1 MTVDLGLKDKVALI
15 TGGTNGLGLRTARA
29 FAKEG
34 AHVSVCSIDPED
46 VIKKVETELKTYGVT
61 ASALKANVCIPD
73 QAEFVVSETVKRFGG
88 IDILINNV
96 GKRFGDSL
104 FQATEEDW
112 YKTYDSII
120 FQAIRMIKLVTPEMK
135 KREGGSIVNISSVSG
150 WLPQLAKGSQYSSS
164 KAALIFLAE
173 PLALELSHENIR
185 VNTISPGSM
194 ISPDG
199 VWEKW
204 RQQHPEDF
212 EIYVRDG
219 FPMGHLG
226 YPEDIAD
233 VVVFVA
239 SPRAHWINGRH
250 IPVDGLQQPN
260 PAPGYKSW

>member
-1 MTVDLGLKDKVALI
+1 MDLQLKDKVVLI

-29 FAKEG
+29 FAREG
-34 AHVSVCSIDPED
+34 AHVSVCSIDSDE
-46 VIKKVETELKTYGVT
+46 VLVRVEEELKTYGIQG
-61 ASALKANVCIPD
+61 AALKANVCIAD
-73 QAEFVVSETVKRFGG
+73 QAKYVVEETVKRFGG

-104 FQATEEDW
+104 FLATEEDW
-112 YKTYDSII
+112 FKTYDSII
-120 FQAIRMIKLVTPEMK
+120 FQAIRMIKLVTPEMR
-135 KREGGSIVNISSVSG
+135 KRGGGSIVNIASVSG
-150 WLPQLAKGSQYSSS
+150 WHPQLAKGSQYGSS

-173 PLALELSHENIR
+173 PLALELCHDNIR

-204 RQQHPEDF
+204 RQRHPLDF
-212 EIYVRDG
+212 ETYVREG

-226 YPEDIAD
+226 SPEDIAD
-233 VVVFVA
+233 VLVFVA

-260 PAPGYKSW
+260 PAPGYKNW

>member
-1 MTVDLGLKDKVALI
+1 MDLYLKDKVVLI

-29 FAKEG
+29 FAREG
-34 AHVSVCSIDPED
+34 AQVCVCSIDPEETLR
-46 VIKKVETELKTYGVT
+46 KVEEELHSLGVR
-61 ASALKANVCIPD
+61 AAALKANVCV
-73 QAEFVVSETVKRFGG
+73 AEEAAFVVEETVKRFGG

-96 GKRFGDSL
+96 GKRFGNSL
-104 FQATEEDW
+104 FEATDEEW
-112 YKTYDSII
+112 FKTYDSIV
-120 FQAIRMIKLVTPEMK
+120 FQNIRMVKLVAPEMR
-135 KREGGSIVNISSVSG
+135 KRGGGSIVNIASVSG

-173 PLALELSHENIR
+173 PLALELSHDHIR
-185 VNTISPGSM
+185 VNTVSPGSM

-212 EIYVRDG
+212 ETYVREG
-219 FPMGHLG
+219 FPMGRLG
-226 YPEDIAD
+226 SPEEIAD

-239 SPRAHWINGRH
+239 SPRAGWINGRH

-260 PAPGYKSW
+260 PAPGYKNW

>member
-1 MTVDLGLKDKVALI
+1 M
-15 TGGTNGLGLRTARA
+15 
-29 FAKEG
+29 
-34 AHVSVCSIDPED
+34 
-46 VIKKVETELKTYGVT
+46 
-61 ASALKANVCIPD
+61 
-73 QAEFVVSETVKRFGG
+73 
-88 IDILINNV
+88 
-96 GKRFGDSL
+96 
-104 FQATEEDW
+104 
-112 YKTYDSII
+112 
-120 FQAIRMIKLVTPEMK
+120 AIRMIRLVTPEM
-135 KREGGSIVNISSVSG
+135 RRRGGGSVVNISSVSG

-173 PLALELSHENIR
+173 PLALELCHENIR
-185 VNTISPGSM
+185 VNTVSPGSM

-212 EIYVRDG
+212 ETYVREG

-233 VVVFVA
+233 VIVFVA

-260 PAPGYKSW
+260 PAPGYKNW

>member
-1 MTVDLGLKDKVALI
+1 VDLGLKDKVALI

-34 AHVSVCSIDPED
+34 AHVCVCSIDPDD
-46 VIKKVETELKTYGVT
+46 VLDKVENELNTYGGK
-61 ASALKANVCIPD
+61 AAALKGNVCIAE
-73 QAEFVVSETVKRFGG
+73 QANAVVEETVKRFGG

-104 FQATEEDW
+104 FEATEEDW
-112 YKTYDSII
+112 FKTYDSIV
-120 FQAIRMIKLVTPEMK
+120 FQAVRMIKLVAPVMK
-135 KREGGSIVNISSVSG
+135 KRGGGSIVNISSISG

-173 PLALELSHENIR
+173 PLALELCHDNIR
-185 VNTISPGSM
+185 VNTVSPGSM
-194 ISPDG
+194 VSPDG

-204 RQQHPEDF
+204 RQKHPEDF
-212 EIYVRDG
+212 EVYVREG
-219 FPMGHLG
+219 FPMEHLG
-226 YPEDIAD
+226 YPEEIAD
-233 VVVFVA
+233 VVVFVS